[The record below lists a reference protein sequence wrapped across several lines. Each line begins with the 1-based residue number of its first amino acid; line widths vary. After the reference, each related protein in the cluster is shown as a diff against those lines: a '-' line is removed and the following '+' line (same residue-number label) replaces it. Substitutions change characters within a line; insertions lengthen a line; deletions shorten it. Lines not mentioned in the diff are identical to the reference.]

1 VLASFKQVLKLAEKI
16 PLNFWSPDSCEIAC
30 NAPQTQSI
38 ITAAVT
44 FDDAQDNTVQVEC
57 T

>member
-1 VLASFKQVLKLAEKI
+1 MLASFKQVLKLAEKI

-38 ITAAVT
+38 IRAAVT